1 MTEQADLASSGSDV
15 SGVSEFGV
23 QLPPNQRIKTLL
35 FDDDNRCIRVTL
47 DEDETEVS
55 VPVERIRALHG
66 ARVRHE
72 SVAQFKELNP
82 AATAS
87 VAFAAAASMVPIR
100 KNVTKNAVT
109 VTSEE
114 LMYVFAVRVD
124 GVDALWYIMA
134 ASFNFRK
141 ALGPLSTYST
151 ELNVKE
157 FVKRFASFAPH
168 AVCDAFFTGVTKSL
182 PLPPPVDTLIE
193 FFRVAAR

>member
-1 MTEQADLASSGSDV
+1 MTEQSDQAI
-15 SGVSEFGV
+15 SDSEVSEFGV
-23 QLPPNQRIKTLL
+23 TLPPNRRVKTLL
-35 FDDDNRCIRVTL
+35 FDDAGKCVRVTL
-47 DEDETEVS
+47 DEDETETT

-66 ARVRHE
+66 ARIRHE
-72 SVAQFKELNP
+72 SISQFKELN
-82 AATAS
+82 S
-87 VAFAAAASMVPIR
+87 AAAATVGLAVMATTGVPIAPTANKR
-100 KNVTKNAVT
+100 AVT
-109 VTSEE
+109 VTKEE

-168 AVCDAFFTGVTKSL
+168 AVCDSFFTGVTKSL

>member
-1 MTEQADLASSGSDV
+1 VTEQTDQSINDSAISD
-15 SGVSEFGV
+15 FGV
-23 QLPPNQRIKTLL
+23 KLPPNSRVKTLL
-35 FDDDNRCIRVTL
+35 FDDAAKHIRVTL
-47 DEDETEVS
+47 DDDETEVI
-55 VPVERIRALHG
+55 VPIERIRALHG

-87 VAFAAAASMVPIR
+87 VQFVAKATLTPVR
-100 KNVTKNAVT
+100 KDVSKGAVT
-109 VTSEE
+109 VIKEE
-114 LMYVFAVRVD
+114 LLYAFAIRVD
-124 GVDALWYIMA
+124 GVESLWYIMA

-141 ALGPLSTYST
+141 TLGPLATYST
-151 ELNVKE
+151 DLNVKE

-168 AVCDAFFTGVTKSL
+168 AVCDSFFTGVTKSL